1 MKYIAWLWRELR
13 GFRANVIIRVMV
25 GVGRV
30 ALGLLMIWL
39 SKRFIDETIRTGTND
54 DVVRMIVFL
63 VLTVVGSIV
72 LRLVYYYMS
81 ASAMVRKSN
90 ALRLTFFDLL
100 FKRKLYGEQ
109 ELHSGDVASRLMKD
123 VDTVCTSTMDTI
135 PQMMVTGVQLVGA
148 FLLMRWFDARL
159 AWALLLLTPLV
170 IVIGK
175 IVSRKLRNMTLEI
188 RKSESQIQMQV
199 QEAVEYNVVMRS
211 LESESWVTGLL
222 KGKQEKLEHD
232 VLRRTR
238 FTTISRFSLGS
249 AFGLGYL
256 LAFIWGALGLRD
268 GAITIGTM
276 TSFLQ
281 LVGQIQHPILTLLGM
296 VPQLVHSTASID
308 RLEELKCDVQPQEG
322 ARLQNGTAG
331 RLGVR
336 LENVSFGY
344 AKDLSKSGENVEV
357 ISRFSHDFRP
367 GSKTAIMGETGTG
380 KTTLFRLL
388 LGFVEPDEGRVL
400 IYSEDALDGV
410 REVSKGT
417 RKDFVYVPQGNTL
430 MSGTIRHNLQFANPD
445 ADDDALREALHAAC
459 ADFVLDLPNG
469 LDTELGERG
478 HGLSEG
484 QSQRIAIAR
493 GLLRPGNILLFD
505 EISSSLDEST
515 ERELYK
521 RLFEMF
527 PNKTM
532 IFVTH
537 RPAICQMCD
546 EIVKITSG

>member
-39 SKRFIDETIRTGTND
+39 SKRFIDETIRIGTND

-175 IVSRKLRNMTLEI
+175 IVSHKLRNMTLEI

-357 ISRFSHDFRP
+357 ISHFSHDFRP

>member
-90 ALRLTFFDLL
+90 ALRLIFFDLL

-357 ISRFSHDFRP
+357 ISHFSHDFRP

-410 REVSKGT
+410 RVVSKGT

>member
-90 ALRLTFFDLL
+90 ALRLIFFDLL

-410 REVSKGT
+410 RVVSKGT

-430 MSGTIRHNLQFANPD
+430 MSGTIRHNLQFANPN

>member
-54 DVVRMIVFL
+54 DVVCMIVFL

-238 FTTISRFSLGS
+238 FTAFSRFSLGS

-256 LAFIWGALGLRD
+256 LAFIWGGLGLRD

-344 AKDLSKSGENVEV
+344 AKDLSKSDENVEV
-357 ISRFSHDFRP
+357 ISHFSHDFRP

-459 ADFVLDLPNG
+459 ADFVLDLPIG

-521 RLFEMF
+521 RLFKMF

>member
-1 MKYIAWLWRELR
+1 MEKSERSTMKYIAWLWRELR

-90 ALRLTFFDLL
+90 ALRLIFFDLL

-238 FTTISRFSLGS
+238 FTAISRFSLGS

-357 ISRFSHDFRP
+357 ISHFSHDFRP

-410 REVSKGT
+410 RVVSKGT

-459 ADFVLDLPNG
+459 ADFV
-469 LDTELGERG
+469 
-478 HGLSEG
+478 
-484 QSQRIAIAR
+484 
-493 GLLRPGNILLFD
+493 
-505 EISSSLDEST
+505 
-515 ERELYK
+515 
-521 RLFEMF
+521 
-527 PNKTM
+527 
-532 IFVTH
+532 
-537 RPAICQMCD
+537 
-546 EIVKITSG
+546 

>member
-90 ALRLTFFDLL
+90 ALRLIFFDLL

-410 REVSKGT
+410 RVVSKGT

>member
-90 ALRLTFFDLL
+90 ALRLFFFDLL

-430 MSGTIRHNLQFANPD
+430 MSGTIRHNLQFANPN

-459 ADFVLDLPNG
+459 ADYVLDLPNG

>member
-357 ISRFSHDFRP
+357 ISHFSHDFRP

>member
-90 ALRLTFFDLL
+90 ALRLIFFDLL

-357 ISRFSHDFRP
+357 ISHFSHDFRP

-388 LGFVEPDEGRVL
+388 LGFVEPDEGRIL

-410 REVSKGT
+410 RVVSKGT

>member
-90 ALRLTFFDLL
+90 ALRLFFFDLL

-410 REVSKGT
+410 RVVSKGT

>member
-90 ALRLTFFDLL
+90 ALRLIFFDLL

>member
-1 MKYIAWLWRELR
+1 
-13 GFRANVIIRVMV
+13 
-25 GVGRV
+25 
-30 ALGLLMIWL
+30 
-39 SKRFIDETIRTGTND
+39 
-54 DVVRMIVFL
+54 MIVFL

-238 FTTISRFSLGS
+238 FTAFSRFSLGS

-256 LAFIWGALGLRD
+256 LAFIWGGLGLRD

-344 AKDLSKSGENVEV
+344 AKDLSKSDENVEV
-357 ISRFSHDFRP
+357 ISHFSHDFRP

-459 ADFVLDLPNG
+459 ADFVLDLPIG

-521 RLFEMF
+521 RLFKMF

>member
-90 ALRLTFFDLL
+90 ALRLIFFDLL

-357 ISRFSHDFRP
+357 ISHFSHDFRP

>member
-90 ALRLTFFDLL
+90 ALRLIFFDLL

-357 ISRFSHDFRP
+357 ISHFSHDFRP

-546 EIVKITSG
+546 EIVKIASG

>member
-90 ALRLTFFDLL
+90 ALRLFFFDLL

>member
-410 REVSKGT
+410 RVVSKGT

>member
-1 MKYIAWLWRELR
+1 
-13 GFRANVIIRVMV
+13 MV
-25 GVGRV
+25 LLLV
-30 ALGLLMIWL
+30 A
-39 SKRFIDETIRTGTND
+39 
-54 DVVRMIVFL
+54 
-63 VLTVVGSIV
+63 TVVGAII
-72 LRLVYYYMS
+72 LRLVYYYMTN
-81 ASAMVRKSN
+81 AAMVKKSN
-90 ALRLTFFDLL
+90 ELRLVYFETLFRRQLFD
-100 FKRKLYGEQ
+100 GH
-109 ELHSGDVASRLMKD
+109 ELHSGDVTSRLSKD
-123 VDTVCTSTMDTI
+123 IDNISNSEMDTI

-400 IYSEDALDGV
+400 IYSEDALNGV
-410 REVSKGT
+410 RVVSKGT

>member
-54 DVVRMIVFL
+54 DVVCMIVFL

-238 FTTISRFSLGS
+238 FTAFSRFSLGS

-256 LAFIWGALGLRD
+256 LAFIWGGLGLRD

-459 ADFVLDLPNG
+459 ADFVMDLPNG

>member
-39 SKRFIDETIRTGTND
+39 SKRFIDETIHTGTND

-90 ALRLTFFDLL
+90 ALRLFFFDLL

-357 ISRFSHDFRP
+357 ISHFSHDFRP

-430 MSGTIRHNLQFANPD
+430 MSGTIRHNLQFANPN